1 MSPTRVL
8 DFDAARA
15 ERKREPLTLKIGG
28 QEYVLSAGL
37 PASIALDMIRLKA
50 NEGDNFVIP
59 YGELD
64 SIGQRLFGSET
75 WASIL
80 DMARLDLDELGE
92 LIKRTI
98 GALQSDKDDGSP
110 NRARRR
116 ATGTR
121 RRASTG
127 SKTGR

>member
-1 MSPTRVL
+1 MTPTRVL

-28 QEYVLSAGL
+28 QAYTLSAGL

-50 NEGDNFVIP
+50 NEGENFVIP
-59 YGELD
+59 YEELD

-75 WASIL
+75 WKAIL
-80 DMARLDLDELGE
+80 DGARLDLDELGE
-92 LIKRTI
+92 LIKQTI
-98 GALQSDKDDGSP
+98 QALQGDKDDGSP

-116 ATGTR
+116 AKTP
-121 RRASTG
+121 RRASAG